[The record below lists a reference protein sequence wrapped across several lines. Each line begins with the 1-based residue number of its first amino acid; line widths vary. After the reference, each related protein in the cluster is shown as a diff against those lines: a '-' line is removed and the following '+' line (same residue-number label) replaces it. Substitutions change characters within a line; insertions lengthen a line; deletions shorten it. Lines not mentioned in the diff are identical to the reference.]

1 MKTENL
7 RFYIKIRTKL
17 GFDAN
22 SIFKDLKS
30 TMGESAPS
38 LSTVIKFD
46 FIKQRLTDAT
56 GAESLETQITKILE
70 DIPRKRV

>member
-1 MKTENL
+1 M
-7 RFYIKIRTKL
+7 

-38 LSTVIKFD
+38 LSTVTRFD

-56 GAESLETQITKILE
+56 GAESFETQITKILE